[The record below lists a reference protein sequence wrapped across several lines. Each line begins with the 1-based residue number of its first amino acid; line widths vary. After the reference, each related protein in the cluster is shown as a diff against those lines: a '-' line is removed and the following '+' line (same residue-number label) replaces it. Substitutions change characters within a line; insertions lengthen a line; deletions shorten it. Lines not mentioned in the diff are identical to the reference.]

1 MKCSLGCF
9 QCDEQIDGCL
19 VEVRVV
25 SLGESDKARASKLE
39 GECSDVAFFRQLT
52 MVHLASLAVW
62 ACTLTFKKF
71 RDLDAGLDRER
82 KLSIFNVVEPRIQ

>member
-25 SLGESDKARASKLE
+25 ALGRSNEARASKLK
-39 GECSDVAFFRQLT
+39 GEYSDVAFFRQLT
-52 MVHLASLAVW
+52 MIHLASLAVW
-62 ACTLTFKKF
+62 ACTLTFKEF
-71 RDLDAGLDRER
+71 RDPEAGLDRER
-82 KLSIFNVVEPRIQ
+82 TLGIFNVVEHHVQ